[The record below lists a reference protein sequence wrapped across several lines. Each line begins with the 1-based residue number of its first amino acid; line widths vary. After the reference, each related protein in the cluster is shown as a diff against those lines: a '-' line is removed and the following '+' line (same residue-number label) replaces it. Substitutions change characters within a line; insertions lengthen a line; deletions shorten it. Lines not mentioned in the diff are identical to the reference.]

1 MDITYSIVSSP
12 LGLLLVAVTRR
23 GLCAVEF
30 GASAAMLEAALRR
43 AYPAATVRRDDVAL
57 ARPVEILLR
66 HLDGEGSPLDL
77 PLDLAGTPFE
87 ERVWDALRGIPFGAT
102 RSYGE
107 VARGLDGPAT
117 AQEVAQACAAN
128 PMALVVPCHR
138 VVRSDGTPGGYRWG
152 AWRKRALLAREARGA
167 WSRPAVTGA
176 A

>member
-1 MDITYSIVSSP
+1 MNITYSVVTSP
-12 LGLLLVAVTRR
+12 LGLLLVARTER

-30 GASAAMLEAALRR
+30 GGSTAVLEAALR
-43 AYPAATVRRDDVAL
+43 AACPSATARRGDAAL
-57 ARPVEILLR
+57 ARWVEVLLR

-77 PLDLAGTPFE
+77 PLDVRGTPFE
-87 ERVWDALRGIPFGAT
+87 ERVWEALRAIPAGAT

-107 VARGLDGPAT
+107 IARGLDGPAT

-128 PMALVVPCHR
+128 PVALVVPCHR

-152 AWRKRALLAREARGA
+152 GWRKRALLAREARA
-167 WSRPAVTGA
+167 ASSRPAFAGA